1 MRPLKLGP
9 FITAALFKGKTK
21 NYKALVTDANLKGRI
36 NGRDVLGGSQ
46 SSGWARAQIEPKPS
60 VSSLPSNAD
69 IPYRPLR
76 ELQKDFGPDKISRF
90 DGATLRIC
98 DRFPKRPRKALHSI

>member
-46 SSGWARAQIEPKPS
+46 SSGWERAQIEPKPS

-69 IPYRPLR
+69 IPYHPLR
-76 ELQKDFGPDKISRF
+76 ESLPRCF
-90 DGATLRIC
+90 RI
-98 DRFPKRPRKALHSI
+98 RMT